1 MKKKENKKW
10 VKLGLLINQERKNKN
25 LKLRE
30 FAAQVGVTHVA
41 ISHIEKGRVEAKK
54 DTLIKIAKALNYDKD
69 TLLAKASKL
78 DDVVEDM
85 LSEKSETAAVLFR
98 SAAGLTDD
106 QLKKITKQIKKMSDG
121 NN

>member
-10 VKLGLLINQERKNKN
+10 IKLGLLISQERKNKD
-25 LKLRE
+25 LKLRQ
-30 FAAQVGVTHVA
+30 FAALVGVSHVA

-78 DDVVEDM
+78 DDVVEEM